1 MIMIHD
7 IQGQGEAGTDS
18 RVLAVVAGEKA
29 RAHEVAACFAQQGD
43 RVNAVWYPDTRH
55 LIEADVKLDYEAVIL
70 FAAPNEA
77 EGDVEEAAV
86 RGALRG
92 TPLYRL

>member
-1 MIMIHD
+1 MIHD
-7 IQGQGEAGTDS
+7 IQGHGEAAIDR

-43 RVNAVWYPDTRH
+43 RVKAVWYPDTRH
-55 LIEADVKLDYEAVIL
+55 LIEADAKQDFEAVIL
-70 FAAPNEA
+70 FAASDEA

-86 RGALRG
+86 RVALRG